1 MKLTKDGD
9 KYYISLDRNEY
20 VNESLLKIC
29 NDEDIQSGWI
39 SGVGAVYDIEVGYYD
54 IHKQD
59 YLRKIFTD
67 DYELLSL
74 SGNLSIK
81 EGNKFIHTHIAF
93 SDTDF
98 RAYGGHL
105 FDAKVAAA
113 GEFMIDS
120 GKTKINRQY
129 NQEIGLHLW
138 CMHNE

>member
-29 NDEDIQSGWI
+29 NDENIQSGWI

-81 EGNKFIHTHIAF
+81 EGRKQSLIT
-93 SDTDF
+93 
-98 RAYGGHL
+98 
-105 FDAKVAAA
+105 
-113 GEFMIDS
+113 
-120 GKTKINRQY
+120 
-129 NQEIGLHLW
+129 
-138 CMHNE
+138 